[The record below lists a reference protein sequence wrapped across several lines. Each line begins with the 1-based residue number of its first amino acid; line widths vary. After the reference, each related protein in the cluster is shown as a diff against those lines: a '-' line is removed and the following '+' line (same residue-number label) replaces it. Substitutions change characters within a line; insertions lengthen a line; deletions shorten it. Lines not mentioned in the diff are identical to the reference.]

1 MAAKPDPEAEYGG
14 YDYQYALEVPER
26 FICNICTKVQRDPH
40 LTSCCGQHF
49 CESCLEHWFKKQ
61 GKKSCP
67 HCRKGLHHFLN
78 KERKRDI
85 HELKI
90 HCIHHGEG
98 CQWVGELGNIQT
110 HLDKLCSCVEVECT
124 NKCRVS
130 LGFTTCRKLK
140 RKDLPH
146 HLSNECYLRDY
157 KCEHCGHVDTYEKI
171 AGFTVIHMQRRKSH
185 YDECPEYPLDC
196 PNMCGTVAIK
206 RKYMYAHQETV
217 CPLETIACPNKC
229 NTDLKS
235 QNVTKLKRKD
245 LREHL
250 DSDCPLRRYKCEY
263 CQYEST
269 YTAITGR
276 YYCKHNGCH
285 YDECPEYPLDC
296 PNICGAKQ
304 IKRKE
309 MHTHQKTVCP
319 LETIA
324 CPNKCNTDLK
334 SQEITKLK
342 QKDLREHLDSDCP
355 LRKYKCEHC
364 QYESTYTAIMC
375 TGSCY
380 GMYFHCECH
389 YDECP
394 EYPLKCPNWCG
405 EKQIKRKDM
414 SAHRD
419 KCPLEPVECP
429 FKEAGCETKLIRRD
443 LDDHMKTQTQ
453 QHMLLTLQKCE
464 GLRKRCDTL
473 EAESNTLRKAVSMN
487 VDYLLTTCTD
497 KQRPSLQ
504 RLQAALTT
512 DSKKDQSP
520 RADSKGCHLKIC
532 GHLFTIEIPDLSQ
545 YKSGEVWHS
554 PPFYFREGYKMCL
567 ALHPNGIG
575 KGEGTHVSLSL
586 LLMRGEFDDQLEWP
600 IQSSGYHLK
609 ITLQSQNK
617 PKPKSQGGQDP
628 LLLSTETTTTAI
640 NVCSR
645 CIPPTSDRLKRLPS
659 YKYT

>member
-130 LGFTTCRKLK
+130 LRLSLRLFGFTTCRKLK

-217 CPLETIACPNKC
+217 CPLETIACQ
-229 NTDLKS
+229 D
-235 QNVTKLKRKD
+235 
-245 LREHL
+245 
-250 DSDCPLRRYKCEY
+250 
-263 CQYEST
+263 
-269 YTAITGR
+269 
-276 YYCKHNGCH
+276 
-285 YDECPEYPLDC
+285 
-296 PNICGAKQ
+296 
-304 IKRKE
+304 
-309 MHTHQKTVCP
+309 
-319 LETIA
+319 
-324 CPNKCNTDLK
+324 
-334 SQEITKLK
+334 
-342 QKDLREHLDSDCP
+342 
-355 LRKYKCEHC
+355 
-364 QYESTYTAIMC
+364 
-375 TGSCY
+375 
-380 GMYFHCECH
+380 
-389 YDECP
+389 
-394 EYPLKCPNWCG
+394 
-405 EKQIKRKDM
+405 
-414 SAHRD
+414 
-419 KCPLEPVECP
+419 
-429 FKEAGCETKLIRRD
+429 
-443 LDDHMKTQTQ
+443 
-453 QHMLLTLQKCE
+453 
-464 GLRKRCDTL
+464 
-473 EAESNTLRKAVSMN
+473 
-487 VDYLLTTCTD
+487 
-497 KQRPSLQ
+497 
-504 RLQAALTT
+504 
-512 DSKKDQSP
+512 
-520 RADSKGCHLKIC
+520 
-532 GHLFTIEIPDLSQ
+532 
-545 YKSGEVWHS
+545 
-554 PPFYFREGYKMCL
+554 
-567 ALHPNGIG
+567 
-575 KGEGTHVSLSL
+575 
-586 LLMRGEFDDQLEWP
+586 
-600 IQSSGYHLK
+600 
-609 ITLQSQNK
+609 K

-645 CIPPTSDRLKRLPS
+645 CIPPTSDCLKRSPS
-659 YKYT
+659 YKYTRVVVNIETFIGHETLTVRDNLIVLSVVLMRHHCPFCTSSLR